1 MIESIQ
7 AFLLENNIDGW
18 LVYDFCGSNS
28 IAARV
33 LKIDPSL
40 HRTRAQIYFVPKE
53 GLPILLLHQIESHLL
68 EHLLGQRVLY
78 LGFKQFEARLSELL
92 VGKKRVC
99 MEISYHNQNP
109 YVSAVPAGIVDL
121 VRDLGVEVVSSADML
136 SCFLARWSDVDLGS
150 HKRAAEILKFCY
162 EGALNFIETG
172 SEVYEKD
179 VETWLYQKLKEHAI
193 EDSHPPIIAFGE
205 NSANPHYQIVGRGR
219 MLKKGDVVLIDLWG
233 KEKREDAV
241 FADITVMGFMG
252 ERAGSKERAV
262 FDAVRAAQ
270 KKAVSA
276 IKEAFSEKRKIT
288 GAEVDSICRNQIA
301 SAGYADYFLHRTGHN
316 IDTKLHG
323 PGTHLDSFETIDD
336 RILLS
341 STCCSVEPGI
351 YLPKE
356 FGVRLE
362 LDLFID
368 KEGRVE
374 VTTPVQDD
382 FYYLFAKNDLS

>member
-1 MIESIQ
+1 
-7 AFLLENNIDGW
+7 
-18 LVYDFCGSNS
+18 
-28 IAARV
+28 
-33 LKIDPSL
+33 
-40 HRTRAQIYFVPKE
+40 
-53 GLPILLLHQIESHLL
+53 LLLHQIESHLL
-68 EHLLGQRVLY
+68 QDLVADRLLY
-78 LGFKQFEARLSELL
+78 LGFSDFESKLSKLL
-92 VGKKRVC
+92 SGKKRVC

-121 VRDLGVEVVSSADML
+121 VRDLGVEVISSANML

-150 HKRAAEILKFCY
+150 HKRAVQILKFCY
-162 EGALNFIETG
+162 EGALNFIETA
-172 SEVYEKD
+172 SQVYEKD
-179 VETWLYQKLKEHAI
+179 VQTWLYQKLKEHAI
-193 EDSHPPIIAFGE
+193 EDSHPPIVAFGA
-205 NSANPHYQIVGRGR
+205 NSANPHYEIEGKGAC
-219 MLKKGDVVLIDLWG
+219 LKKGDVVLIDLWG
-233 KEKREDAV
+233 KEKREEAV
-241 FADITVMGFMG
+241 FADITIMAFMG
-252 ERAGSKERAV
+252 EKAGPKERAV
-262 FDAVRAAQ
+262 FDAVRVAQ
-270 KKAVSA
+270 KKAVNA
-276 IKEAFSEKRKIT
+276 IKEAFCEKRKIT
-288 GAEVDSICRNQIA
+288 GAEVDWICRKQIA
-301 SAGYADYFLHRTGHN
+301 SAGYADYFCHRTGHN